1 MCGTCKLIEV
11 YKTESG
17 TVHQC
22 NNKNCLL
29 ISFAGESISYKIDQF
44 FSLKAIVDG
53 IDINKMINCTEKA
66 SDFAIIAPLSS
77 NKIYILNLCEL
88 LNFKELLAG
97 TKVML
102 ELNSI
107 VYERLFSIVI

>member
-1 MCGTCKLIEV
+1 MCESCKIIEV
-11 YKTESG
+11 FKTTAG
-17 TVHQC
+17 VVYQC
-22 NNKNCLL
+22 NNNNCLFVN
-29 ISFAGESISYKIDQF
+29 FAGESVSYKIDQF
-44 FSLKAIVDG
+44 FSLKSIVDN

-107 VYERLFSIVI
+107 LYEKLYSIAI